1 MSADAQKRI
10 VEIEEEL
17 ARIERTKTKLQ
28 KELATLQAQA
38 SAEADAEEADEEEA
52 EEEEAPEEEETVP
65 EPEPVQAVAPEP
77 PQADLSPEEV
87 RAKKIK
93 ALNKKLQQIKTLK
106 AKGGELDP
114 EAAAKVAK
122 EALILKQV
130 AALKEGRDL
139 PDEEEHQKEEAEK
152 AARESGEVKVVPLPT
167 DKAEREKRVRTLKK
181 KLQQIATLKEK
192 TEQLDKDAQEKIASE
207 RAINLEI
214 AALERGDAELTIGPL
229 TEHEKHEDWLARK
242 HEIERKLKAVTKKLQ
257 AIDDHKTKDTL
268 DQHQAAKVENEGALK
283 KEKGDLER
291 QLGSLN
297 KEEQLRVA
305 SKLGFEEDMKEHHEE
320 KKQAKKKKGR

>member
-10 VEIEEEL
+10 AEIEEEL

-38 SAEADAEEADEEEA
+38 ATEADAEEAEEEEA

-65 EPEPVQAVAPEP
+65 EPEPVQAAAPEA
-77 PQADLSPEEV
+77 QAELSPEEV

-93 ALNKKLQQIKTLK
+93 ALNKKLQQIKALK

-122 EALILKQV
+122 EGLILKQV
-130 AALKEGRDL
+130 AALKEGKDL

-181 KLQQIATLKEK
+181 KLQQIAGLKEK
-192 TEQLDKDAQEKIASE
+192 TEQLDKDAQEKVASE
-207 RAINLEI
+207 RAVNLEI
-214 AALERGDAELTIGPL
+214 AALERGDAELTIGPM
-229 TEHEKHEDWLARK
+229 TEHEKHEEWLARK
-242 HEIERKLKAVTKKLQ
+242 HDIERKLKAVTKKLQ
-257 AIDDHKTKDTL
+257 AIDDHKTKDVL
-268 DQHQAAKVENEGALK
+268 DEHQAAKVENEGVLK

-291 QLGSLN
+291 QLGALN

-305 SKLGFEEDMKEHHEE
+305 SKLGFEQDLKEHHEE